1 MSALEGRVRL
11 MLSRGIV
18 RLVDDT
24 PGAQEMQIDL
34 LEDESQDGVERLQNY
49 GFTSVPK
56 PDAEAVVGCMGGLR
70 SHAIVLAVEDR
81 RFRLVGLE
89 EGEVAIYDD
98 LGNMVKLGRERVEIV
113 AMAELKITAPLT
125 KIEGDVEV
133 TGEVTVTGDVTAD
146 GISLKTHVHGGVQ
159 AGASNTGA
167 PA

>member
-1 MSALEGRVRL
+1 MNRVRM
-11 MLSRGIV
+11 MLSRAIV
-18 RLVDDT
+18 RLVDDA

-81 RFRLVGLE
+81 RFRLTGLA

-98 LGNMVKLGRERVEIV
+98 LGNVVKLGRDRIEIT
-113 AMAELKITAPLT
+113 AIAELKITAPIT
-125 KIEGDVEV
+125 KIEGDVEI
-133 TGEVTVTGDVTAD
+133 TGGDVTAD

-167 PA
+167 PS

>member
-1 MSALEGRVRL
+1 MNRVRM
-11 MLSRGIV
+11 MLSRAIV
-18 RLVDDT
+18 RLVDDALA
-24 PGAQEMQIDL
+24 AQEMQVDL

-56 PDAEAVVGCMGGLR
+56 PGAEAVVGCMGGLR

-81 RFRLVGLE
+81 RFRLTGLQ

-98 LGNMVKLGRERVEIV
+98 LGNVVKLGRDRIEIT
-113 AMAELKITAPLT
+113 AIAELKIIAPVT

-133 TGEVTVTGDVTAD
+133 TGGDVTAD

-159 AGASNTGA
+159 AGASSTGA

>member
-1 MSALEGRVRL
+1 MSATMNRVRM
-11 MLSRGIV
+11 MLSRAIV
-18 RLVDDT
+18 RLVDDA

-81 RFRLVGLE
+81 RFRLTGLA

-98 LGNMVKLGRERVEIV
+98 LGNVVKLGRDRIEIT
-113 AMAELKITAPLT
+113 AIAELKITAPIT
-125 KIEGDVEV
+125 KIEGDVEI
-133 TGEVTVTGDVTAD
+133 TGGDVTAD

-167 PA
+167 PS